1 MKAGLGS
8 ARRTLEAT
16 TLDVERVAHL
26 IEAVATERSGGRPI
40 DPVSDMRR
48 DGTMKTHKR
57 QLADEHRKV
66 KAAKKTPEWID
77 LKNLHHCE
85 WTVMFTSSHCDIAP
99 SHCDEPL
106 RAEN

>member
-1 MKAGLGS
+1 VKAGLGS

-66 KAAKKTPEWID
+66 KGAKKILEWTD
-77 LKNLHHCE
+77 LKHLHH
-85 WTVMFTSSHCDIAP
+85 
-99 SHCDEPL
+99 
-106 RAEN
+106 